1 MIIVK
6 QLLTAENIVDLLKF
20 GLRADFYE
28 LSCFWKIGELLMFPE
43 VYSLV
48 RETFVPSI
56 LKRHKDGE
64 YMQFFEKEEG
74 KDTFEVDDQDWRY
87 MRLRT
92 FYVLLCLP
100 VFNSSV
106 VDKTDMLLKNEILD
120 DEVLMRDMPSVI
132 KQIIFALLA
141 SQSNTDDLLVK
152 LGPHLSGI
160 NSMSGLSEVK
170 NLFDGPP

>member
-1 MIIVK
+1 MVAK
-6 QLLTAENIVDLLKF
+6 QFLTAENIVDLLK
-20 GLRADFYE
+20 LRMKEYYYT
-28 LSCFWKIGELLMFPE
+28 CFLFDNTRMLLMFPE
-43 VYSLV
+43 VYSIV
-48 RETFVPSI
+48 RDTFVSSI

-64 YMQFFEKEEG
+64 YMQLFEKEEG
-74 KDTFEVDDQDWRY
+74 KDAFEEDNYNWRY
-87 MRLRT
+87 ERLKA

-106 VDKTDMLLKNEILD
+106 GDQTDMLLKNEILD
-120 DEVLMRDMPSVI
+120 DQVLMRDMPSVI

-160 NSMSGLSEVK
+160 NSMSGLSKVE
-170 NLFDGPP
+170 NMCYQAP